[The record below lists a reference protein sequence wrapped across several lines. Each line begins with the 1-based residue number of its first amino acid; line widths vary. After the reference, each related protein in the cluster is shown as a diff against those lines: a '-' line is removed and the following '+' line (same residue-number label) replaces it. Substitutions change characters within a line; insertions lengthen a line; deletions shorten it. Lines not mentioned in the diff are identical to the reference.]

1 MTAPELRAA
10 LKSLSLSQRS
20 LAERLGVEPATVNRW
35 ATGKVPVP
43 QYAVY
48 VLGLLAERR
57 EIAAKLGA

>member
-10 LKSLSLSQRS
+10 LKSLNLSQRS

-35 ATGKVPVP
+35 ATGNVPVP

>member
-10 LKSLSLSQRS
+10 LKSLNLSQRS

-43 QYAVY
+43 LYAVY

>member
-1 MTAPELRAA
+1 MTPTEFRAA

-43 QYAVY
+43 QYAAY
-48 VLGLLAERR
+48 VLELLAERR